1 MDTQKVPRG
10 AALRPGSA
18 APRIRAV
25 SIASEDVLT
34 TIAGQD
40 RFLIQQVFKP
50 IANEYRISIPAPG
63 STEEGEQLLYVR
75 QKKLKIKEDI
85 RFRVPG
91 EEDAHVFMI
100 KAKSVFEFSGK
111 YDVLD
116 ADGAKIGDLGKDF
129 KKSLLRSL
137 WVVRDAQ
144 ENVVFQARESSL
156 FIALLRRFSG
166 FLPGWLDLLGWV
178 PFNFTLF
185 REDPD
190 QEAGAYQRVIG
201 KLRDRYVLELGP
213 ELSGVDRRIVLAMAV
228 GLDALQDR

>member
-1 MDTQKVPRG
+1 MS
-10 AALRPGSA
+10 L
-18 APRIRAV
+18 AP
-25 SIASEDVLT
+25 DVLS

-50 IANEYRISIPAPG
+50 IANEYRISIPAVG
-63 STEEGEQLLYVR
+63 STEEGEQVLYVR

-100 KAKSVFEFSGK
+100 KAKSVFEFAGK
-111 YDVLD
+111 FDVLD
-116 ADGAKIGDLGKDF
+116 AAGEKIGDLGKDF
-129 KKSLLRSL
+129 KKSLLRSQ

-144 ENVVFQARESSL
+144 ENVLFQARESSI
-156 FIALLRRFSG
+156 FVALLRRFAG
-166 FLPGWLDLLGWV
+166 LLPGPLELLGWV

-190 QEAGAYQRVIG
+190 DEIGTYQRVIG
-201 KLRDRYVLELGP
+201 KLRDRYVLELSP
-213 ELSGVDRRIVLAMAV
+213 EMAGVDRRLVLAQAV
-228 GLDALQDR
+228 ALDALQDR